1 MDVFIKQAKQ
11 KDKLKK
17 KNSNNNR
24 ASISSEFVGPLDDC
38 RNGGVFLH
46 QIAQVGIS

>member
-11 KDKLKK
+11 KDK
-17 KNSNNNR
+17 KNGNNER